1 MLLKSYS
8 PVHIPEKPAMQQF
21 HFLLPSLLDFQNS
34 LGVALNLLQGD
45 PMNQMPARV
54 AKEDEVQLREIAISG
69 LVPHIGVMIT
79 RPAHEKA
86 RGIKHCCQLAGRRHI
101 SVERKYNSKYYQVY
115 IDLGKSKDCIKI
127 FFKSRKDSTN
137 DYIGLYSLL

>member
-1 MLLKSYS
+1 MNLFNSAKNSSIGFKSGWMVRMLLKPYS

-34 LGVALNLLQGD
+34 FEAAMKILQGD

-54 AKEDEVQLREIAISG
+54 AKEDEIQLREIAIG
-69 LVPHIGVMIT
+69 RLVPHIGVMIT

-86 RGIKHCCQLAGRRHI
+86 RGIKDCCQLAGWRRM
-101 SVERKYNSKYYQVY
+101 SVERKYHGEYCQVH
-115 IDLGKSKDCIKI
+115 IDLG
-127 FFKSRKDSTN
+127 N
-137 DYIGLYSLL
+137 L